1 MCNAFS
7 AIVTKDGKVYWKA
20 GMDSHDKLMEEF
32 NLSRLDNT
40 CSPDDMTLAKVEIT
54 PPSDVKYP
62 YLHPELKWILK
73 IDERREPFWWD
84 STHAF
89 AANEACDKWKEQ
101 IYSGI
106 NLKEALNPI
115 DPRKIRVHEVTEADI
130 AALKK
135 WASVRASVSDSV
147 RASVWDSVRDSV
159 RASVWDSVRASV
171 WDSVRASVR
180 ASVGASV
187 GASVRASV
195 CDSVW
200 ASVCDSVWASVC
212 DSVWAYQ
219 GSLFTKITD
228 WKYIKHESG
237 IYPYQPSVDL
247 WKRGFVPS
255 FDGKIW
261 RLHQGKDM
269 KVVYEIKKFSIIY
282 SVFIRFNALMKKH

>member
-115 DPRKIRVHEVTEADI
+115 DPRKIRVHKVTEADI

-135 WASVRASVSDSV
+135 WASVRASV
-147 RASVWDSVRDSV
+147 RDSVRDSV
-159 RASVWDSVRASV
+159 W
-171 WDSVRASVR
+171 
-180 ASVGASV
+180 ASVGDSV
-187 GASVRASV
+187 GNSVW
-195 CDSVW
+195 DSVW
-200 ASVCDSVWASVC
+200 ASVGDSVW

-269 KVVYEIKKFSIIY
+269 KIVYEIKKED
-282 SVFIRFNALMKKH
+282 L

>member
-54 PPSDVKYP
+54 PPADVKYP

-115 DPRKIRVHEVTEADI
+115 DPRKIRVHKVTEADI

-135 WASVRASVSDSV
+135 WASVWA
-147 RASVWDSVRDSV
+147 SVRDSV
-159 RASVWDSVRASV
+159 
-171 WDSVRASVR
+171 
-180 ASVGASV
+180 GA
-187 GASVRASV
+187 
-195 CDSVW
+195 SVW
-200 ASVCDSVWASVC
+200 ASVRDSVG
-212 DSVWAYQ
+212 DSVGAYQ

-228 WKYIKHESG
+228 WKYVKHESG
-237 IYPYQPSVDL
+237 IYPFQPSVDL

-269 KVVYEIKKFSIIY
+269 KVVYEIKKED
-282 SVFIRFNALMKKH
+282 L

>member
-135 WASVRASVSDSV
+135 WASVRASV
-147 RASVWDSVRDSV
+147 
-159 RASVWDSVRASV
+159 
-171 WDSVRASVR
+171 
-180 ASVGASV
+180 
-187 GASVRASV
+187 
-195 CDSVW
+195 
-200 ASVCDSVWASVC
+200 C

-269 KVVYEIKKFSIIY
+269 KVVYEIKKED
-282 SVFIRFNALMKKH
+282 L

>member
-7 AIVTKDGKVYWKA
+7 CIVHKNGKVYWKA
-20 GMDSHDKLMEEF
+20 GIDSHDKLMEEF
-32 NLSRLDNT
+32 NLSRFDNT
-40 CSPDDMTLAKVEIT
+40 YSVDDMVLAKVEIT
-54 PPSDVKYP
+54 PPTEVEYS

-73 IDERREPFWWD
+73 IDERREPFWGD

-115 DPRKIRVHEVTEADI
+115 DPRKIRVHKVTEADI

-135 WASVRASVSDSV
+135 WASVRASVGASVWASVWDSV
-147 RASVWDSVRDSV
+147 WASVGASVWDSVR
-159 RASVWDSVRASV
+159 
-171 WDSVRASVR
+171 
-180 ASVGASV
+180 
-187 GASVRASV
+187 
-195 CDSVW
+195 
-200 ASVCDSVWASVC
+200 
-212 DSVWAYQ
+212 AYQ

-228 WKYIKHESG
+228 WKYGKHESG

-255 FDGKIW
+255 FDGKRW

-269 KVVYEIKKFSIIY
+269 KVVYEIKKED
-282 SVFIRFNALMKKH
+282 L

>member
-135 WASVRASVSDSV
+135 WASVRASVCDSV
-147 RASVWDSVRDSV
+147 RASVCDSVRDSVGASVGDSVRDSV
-159 RASVWDSVRASV
+159 RASVW
-171 WDSVRASVR
+171 
-180 ASVGASV
+180 
-187 GASVRASV
+187 
-195 CDSVW
+195 
-200 ASVCDSVWASVC
+200 

-269 KVVYEIKKFSIIY
+269 KVVYEIKKED
-282 SVFIRFNALMKKH
+282 L

>member
-115 DPRKIRVHEVTEADI
+115 DPRKIRVHKVTEADI
-130 AALKK
+130 TALKK
-135 WASVRASVSDSV
+135 WASVRASV
-147 RASVWDSVRDSV
+147 W
-159 RASVWDSVRASV
+159 
-171 WDSVRASVR
+171 
-180 ASVGASV
+180 ASVG
-187 GASVRASV
+187 
-195 CDSVW
+195 DSVW
-200 ASVCDSVWASVC
+200 ASVGDSVW
-212 DSVWAYQ
+212 DSVWDSVGAYQ

-228 WKYIKHESG
+228 WKDIKHESG

-269 KVVYEIKKFSIIY
+269 KVVYEIKKED
-282 SVFIRFNALMKKH
+282 L

>member
-135 WASVRASVSDSV
+135 WASVRASVC
-147 RASVWDSVRDSV
+147 
-159 RASVWDSVRASV
+159 DSVRASV

-180 ASVGASV
+180 ASVLASV
-187 GASVRASV
+187 G
-195 CDSVW
+195 
-200 ASVCDSVWASVC
+200 ASVC

-269 KVVYEIKKFSIIY
+269 KVVYEIKKED
-282 SVFIRFNALMKKH
+282 L

>member
-7 AIVTKDGKVYWKA
+7 CLVHKNGKVYWKA

-54 PPSDVKYP
+54 PPTDVKYP

-115 DPRKIRVHEVTEADI
+115 DPRKIRVHKVTEADI
-130 AALKK
+130 TALKK
-135 WASVRASVSDSV
+135 WASV
-147 RASVWDSVRDSV
+147 W
-159 RASVWDSVRASV
+159 
-171 WDSVRASVR
+171 ASVR
-180 ASVGASV
+180 ASVG
-187 GASVRASV
+187 
-195 CDSVW
+195 
-200 ASVCDSVWASVC
+200 
-212 DSVWAYQ
+212 AYQ

-269 KVVYEIKKFSIIY
+269 KVVYEIKKED
-282 SVFIRFNALMKKH
+282 L

>member
-135 WASVRASVSDSV
+135 WASVRASVC
-147 RASVWDSVRDSV
+147 
-159 RASVWDSVRASV
+159 DSVRASV

-180 ASVGASV
+180 ASVLASV
-187 GASVRASV
+187 G
-195 CDSVW
+195 
-200 ASVCDSVWASVC
+200 ASVC

-247 WKRGFVPS
+247 RKRGFVPS

-269 KVVYEIKKFSIIY
+269 KVVYEIKKED
-282 SVFIRFNALMKKH
+282 L

>member
-1 MCNAFS
+1 MGKMEIKSTDYKGENMCNAFS
-7 AIVTKDGKVYWKA
+7 CLVHKNGKAYWKA
-20 GMDSHDKLMEEF
+20 GIDSHDKLMTEF

-89 AANEACDKWKEQ
+89 AANEAYDKWKEQ

-115 DPRKIRVHEVTEADI
+115 DPRKIRVHKVTEADI
-130 AALKK
+130 TALKK
-135 WASVRASVSDSV
+135 WASVRASVWASVLASVLASVGDSV
-147 RASVWDSVRDSV
+147 WASVWDSV
-159 RASVWDSVRASV
+159 
-171 WDSVRASVR
+171 
-180 ASVGASV
+180 GASV
-187 GASVRASV
+187 G
-195 CDSVW
+195 DSVW
-200 ASVCDSVWASVC
+200 ASVGDSVWASVR
-212 DSVWAYQ
+212 DSVGAYQ

-228 WKYIKHESG
+228 WKYVKHESG

-255 FDGKIW
+255 FDGKTW

-269 KVVYEIKKFSIIY
+269 KVVYEIKKED
-282 SVFIRFNALMKKH
+282 L

>member
-7 AIVTKDGKVYWKA
+7 CLVHKNGKVYWKA

-115 DPRKIRVHEVTEADI
+115 DPRKIRVHKVTEADI
-130 AALKK
+130 TALKK
-135 WASVRASVSDSV
+135 WASVWDSVWASAWASVGD
-147 RASVWDSVRDSV
+147 SVWDSVR
-159 RASVWDSVRASV
+159 
-171 WDSVRASVR
+171 
-180 ASVGASV
+180 
-187 GASVRASV
+187 
-195 CDSVW
+195 
-200 ASVCDSVWASVC
+200 
-212 DSVWAYQ
+212 AYQ

-228 WKYIKHESG
+228 WKYVKHESG

-269 KVVYEIKKFSIIY
+269 KVVYEIKKED
-282 SVFIRFNALMKKH
+282 L

>member
-135 WASVRASVSDSV
+135 W
-147 RASVWDSVRDSV
+147 
-159 RASVWDSVRASV
+159 
-171 WDSVRASVR
+171 DSVRASVR
-180 ASVGASV
+180 ASVGA
-187 GASVRASV
+187 
-195 CDSVW
+195 
-200 ASVCDSVWASVC
+200 SVWASVC

-269 KVVYEIKKFSIIY
+269 KVVYEIKKED
-282 SVFIRFNALMKKH
+282 L

>member
-1 MCNAFS
+1 MGKLEIKSTDYKGENMCNAFS
-7 AIVTKDGKVYWKA
+7 CLVHKNGKVYWKA

-135 WASVRASVSDSV
+135 WASVCASV
-147 RASVWDSVRDSV
+147 RASVWDSVWASVGDSV
-159 RASVWDSVRASV
+159 WDSVGASVWASVWASVGASVGASVYASVWASVWDSVRASV
-171 WDSVRASVR
+171 GDSVWDSVRASV
-180 ASVGASV
+180 G
-187 GASVRASV
+187 ASV

-200 ASVCDSVWASVC
+200 ASVWASVC
-212 DSVWAYQ
+212 DSVRAYQ
-219 GSLFTKITD
+219 GSLFTKTD
-228 WKYIKHESG
+228 WKYVKHESG

-247 WKRGFVPS
+247 WKRGLDRKS
-255 FDGKIW
+255 
-261 RLHQGKDM
+261 
-269 KVVYEIKKFSIIY
+269 VV
-282 SVFIRFNALMKKH
+282 

>member
-135 WASVRASVSDSV
+135 WASVRASVCDSV
-147 RASVWDSVRDSV
+147 RASVWDSVCDSV

-180 ASVGASV
+180 ASVGA
-187 GASVRASV
+187 
-195 CDSVW
+195 
-200 ASVCDSVWASVC
+200 SVWASVC

-269 KVVYEIKKFSIIY
+269 KIVYEIKKED
-282 SVFIRFNALMKKH
+282 L